1 MSTLTAPLLGA
12 RFESNSSRVMLENH
26 LLLSTSTDAAM
37 NFVFEGMLRIAP
49 DGAVSNFMQVANST
63 AKFMSAYPDAPE
75 RISGSHR
82 HPVPSMFSFA
92 VAPVR
97 VHAAQPFWPETLSMS
112 MFSAP
117 SSSDDM
123 VHPAKLALHGLFRET
138 MKRVPLTQ
146 NWLTVLRPYADA
158 YGGNVGWEFTASRA
172 ELRFS
177 GTSLQAWMLRV
188 QDALSFH
195 KSMLVG
201 FRDPMPFCFE
211 CAFLSAGRSFQ
222 SNGGDI
228 VCTVSE
234 EVGAVA
240 HSAAVLIMNAAA
252 PVCRCVSFDVVMR
265 PVIPVVAVD
274 AWGGYSAANEE
285 LERCQFG
292 CPPRDL
298 ITVPPLRVT
307 HADDGVPTWSFDQP
321 WAVKS
326 MFNVTWT
333 AVETSPFRTSRAGW
347 KDLL

>member
-1 MSTLTAPLLGA
+1 
-12 RFESNSSRVMLENH
+12 
-26 LLLSTSTDAAM
+26 M
-37 NFVFEGMLRIAP
+37 NFVFEGRLRIAP
-49 DGAVSNFMQVANST
+49 DGAVTDFMQVANST
-63 AKFMSAYPDAPE
+63 AKFLSAYPDVPE

-82 HPVPSMFSFA
+82 HPVPSMFSFS
-92 VAPVR
+92 VAPMR
-97 VHAAQPFWPETLSMS
+97 VHESQPFWPEKLSMS

-146 NWLTVLRPYADA
+146 NWMTVFRPYAAA
-158 YGGNVGWEFTASRA
+158 YGGNVRWEFTASKA

-177 GTSLQAWMLRV
+177 GISLQAWMLRV

-201 FRDPMPFCFE
+201 FSDPLPFGYE
-211 CAFLSAGRSFQ
+211 RAFYSAGKSLQ
-222 SNGGDI
+222 SDGGDI
-228 VCTVSE
+228 VCTISD
-234 EVGAVA
+234 EVDAVA
-240 HSAAVLIMNAAA
+240 YSAAVLIMNAAA

-298 ITVPPLRVT
+298 ITIPPLRVA
-307 HADDGVPTWSFDQP
+307 HAGDGFITWSFDQP

-333 AVETSPFRTSRAGW
+333 AVETLPLVANRPGW